1 MVNDHAYGT
10 VLVHPLQVCSA
21 SPLRA
26 GTSSARPAFGG
37 VGVLAIRVNAI
48 PSLRIYTFGRTP
60 LGPLFPFALVLLIV
74 RLVVVVISRY
84 VRLCTSL
91 TLA

>member
-1 MVNDHAYGT
+1 MVDDHAFGT
-10 VLVHPLQVCSA
+10 VLVNPLQVCSA
-21 SPLRA
+21 YPLWA
-26 GTSSARPAFGG
+26 STSSAGPAFGG

-48 PSLRIYTFGRTP
+48 PSPRIYTFGRTP
-60 LGPLFPFALVLLIV
+60 LGPLFSFALVLLIV
-74 RLVVVVISRY
+74 RPVVVVVARY